1 MDDTLQVTE
10 KDGQIWLK
18 FKILNAT
25 LKKKKT
31 SKTQGH
37 RKPES
42 LIMETRYVKQILV
55 KRKLS

>member
-1 MDDTLQVTE
+1 M
-10 KDGQIWLK
+10 I
-18 FKILNAT
+18 KIQNIKCYF
-25 LKKKKT
+25 KKKKT

>member
-25 LKKKKT
+25 LKKKT